1 MRAIAERFLGRS
13 AAPAERH
20 SLFNRKFV
28 SVRIDQFHFARY
40 NVRTVLD
47 CLDCYLSHNVNLN
60 VISTEVE
67 RSLDVSETIR
77 DSSTPLGMTKRN
89 RTQMKTFAAITFLLA
104 SSLLAQSEA
113 PSKHPFTFEDMMAL
127 KRVGAPVP
135 SPGGKWVVFDCE
147 DVDLAA
153 NTKISHLWIVP
164 ARNGESRRLN
174 PTPNHEE
181 RPRFSLDGKRLIWT
195 SKATDP
201 TQIWMCDF
209 DPEAGQ
215 LVGKPHQ
222 VTNISTGAD
231 GAIWSPDGKNIVFV
245 SSVYP
250 DCKDDA
256 CNKQR
261 DEELKKSKVKAKIFS
276 RLFYRH
282 WNTFTE
288 FKRSHLFVVSADANS
303 TALSRQV
310 GGSPPDVEPRD
321 VTPGDHDVPPFHLGG
336 QDMYAMSPD
345 SQELAYTSNIESEA
359 GPAFVEA
366 TSTNNEIF
374 TVPISGGSP
383 KKISTSPGS
392 DTTPLYSPDGKYI
405 AWRSQARAGFEADK
419 WRLFLYDRTS
429 GEIRDL
435 TSNFDHSVGSFAI
448 SLTPPV
454 QHLKHVTPIVFSAE
468 EHGEAPIFMAIL
480 EEGAAP
486 AKLAQL
492 HADDLMFSPDA
503 VYFTRMSVMA
513 PNEICRLEFMSDK
526 SKPNVQQITYMNDT
540 LLSQI
545 DMQPLNSFTFK
556 GADNDDVQGFIVKP
570 PGFDPNKKYP
580 LKFLIH
586 GGPQGAWGNSWT
598 YRWNAELFA
607 ATGNYVVVMINFH
620 GSTGYGQKFTDS
632 ISGDWGGKPYIDL
645 MKGLDYVEKTYP
657 FINKNREAALG
668 ASYGG
673 YMANWILGHTNRF
686 KCIVSHDGVFNAES
700 AYGTTEEIWF
710 MNWEFGG
717 PPWKKPDV
725 YRKWSPHEYAANFK
739 TPTLVVHGQNDYRID
754 VSQAFDLFTTLQIL
768 KVPSKMLYFPDEG
781 HWVLK
786 PQNSRLWYKTVNDW
800 VDQWCGR

>member
-1 MRAIAERFLGRS
+1 MK
-13 AAPAERH
+13 
-20 SLFNRKFV
+20 KFV
-28 SVRIDQFHFARY
+28 LLTFVLVVPLFAQ
-40 NVRTVLD
+40 
-47 CLDCYLSHNVNLN
+47 
-60 VISTEVE
+60 
-67 RSLDVSETIR
+67 
-77 DSSTPLGMTKRN
+77 TP
-89 RTQMKTFAAITFLLA
+89 
-104 SSLLAQSEA
+104 S
-113 PSKHPFTFEDMMAL
+113 PSATAKHPFTFEDMMKL
-127 KRVGAPVP
+127 KRLDEPVP
-135 SPGGKWVVFDCE
+135 SPDGKCVVFSAT
-147 DVDLAA
+147 DVDLEA
-153 NTKISHLWIVP
+153 NTKVSHLWIVP
-164 ARNGESRRLN
+164 ANGGESRRLN

-181 RPRFSLDGKRLIWT
+181 RPRFSPDGKRLIWT

-209 DPEAGQ
+209 DSGSGV

-231 GAIWSPDGKNIVFV
+231 GAIWSPEGKNIVFV
-245 SSVYP
+245 STVYP

-261 DEELKKSKVKAKIFS
+261 DDELKKSKVKAKIFTK
-276 RLFYRH
+276 LFYRH
-282 WNTFTE
+282 WNAFTE
-288 FKRSHLFVVSADANS
+288 FKRSHLFVVGADARADRNTVFQAVS
-303 TALSRQV
+303 PAGFQPADSETAGKMPAGQTGQRPVLQ
-310 GGSPPDVEPRD
+310 PEAQPKEPRD
-321 VTPGDHDVPPFHLGG
+321 LTPGDHDVPPFHLGG
-336 QDMYAMSPD
+336 QDMYAISPD
-345 SQELAYTSNIESEA
+345 GQEVAYTSNIDE
-359 GPAFVEA
+359 VEA

-374 TVPISGGSP
+374 IVPIAGGAP
-383 KKISTSPGS
+383 KKISTSPGA

-419 WRLFLYDRTS
+419 WRLLVQDRQS
-429 GEIRDL
+429 GKTRDL
-435 TSNFDHSVGSFAI
+435 TEKLDRSVGNFVWWGDSRAVLFTVEDLGSASI
-448 SLTPPV
+448 SVVWSDGTIFGEKPGEKR
-454 QHLKHVTPIVFSAE
+454 QRFLKFHDSDN
-468 EHGEAPIFMAIL
+468 
-480 EEGAAP
+480 
-486 AKLAQL
+486 
-492 HADDLMFSPDA
+492 ADDLAFAHIGNFSFIYLAKSTAQSPAQIWRLNLGSDDLA
-503 VYFTRMSVMA
+503 VTGIPEV
-513 PNEICRLEFMSDK
+513 PQ
-526 SKPNVQQITYMNDT
+526 PVTHMNDA

-545 DMQPLNSFTFK
+545 DMQPLESFTFK
-556 GADNDDVQGFIVKP
+556 GANDEKVQGFMVKP

-607 ATGNYVVVMINFH
+607 STGNYVVVMINFH

-632 ISGDWGGKPYIDL
+632 ISGDWGGKPYVDL

-657 FINKNREAALG
+657 FIDKNREAALG

-686 KCIVSHDGVFNAES
+686 KCIVSHDGTFNAES

-717 PPWKKPDV
+717 PPWKRRDV
-725 YRKWSPHEYAANFK
+725 YRKWSPHEYSQNFK
-739 TPTLVVHGQNDYRID
+739 TPTLVAHGQNDYRLD
-754 VSQAFDLFTTLQIL
+754 VSQGFDLFTTLQIL

-800 VDQWCGR
+800 VDQWCTR